1 MPLLLM
7 HLTKWGLAWTRVLSR
22 LSSLVWKSCVN
33 VEIGSSPFN
42 LEKKSPTIA
51 MSLDILARSTSS
63 YRSVCEVG
71 DILKLTPLG
80 TVSLAYRAFN
90 SLPNKWVAKPKLHVC
105 L

>member
-1 MPLLLM
+1 M

-42 LEKKSPTIA
+42 LEKKSPCHFER
-51 MSLDILARSTSS
+51 DILAGSTSS

-80 TVSLAYRAFN
+80 TVSLAYKAFN